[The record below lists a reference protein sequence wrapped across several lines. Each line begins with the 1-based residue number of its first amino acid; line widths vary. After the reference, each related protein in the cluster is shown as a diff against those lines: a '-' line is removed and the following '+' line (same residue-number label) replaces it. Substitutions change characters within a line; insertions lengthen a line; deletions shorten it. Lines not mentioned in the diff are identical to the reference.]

1 MTYDE
6 IKAIL
11 IKQLERLDEEAS
23 IKRAFRQSSL
33 PELTTAMCMIISAL
47 NSLPVSYMRSCQN
60 PDSGT
65 AASES

>member
-6 IKAIL
+6 IKTIL

-47 NSLPVSYMRSCQN
+47 NSLPDAYMRSNIN
-60 PDSGT
+60 PGSRS
-65 AASES
+65 AAPEV